1 VSDTLLKQLSAKVRN
16 VFSLGYCQK
25 HCDDGKLQVRTV
37 SGRII
42 EKRESFPYGF
52 AARAKNGRA
61 FVLCQGGSFDG
72 FEIMPLIADDSIK
85 PPELQEGDAALY
97 TEKGGWVVA
106 REDGTLEL
114 FGKGEGGVVKAKELE
129 SQLNK
134 LSKRVDGIMDALKN
148 SQTASQDGGAT
159 YKAQIV
165 AALAA
170 LSDKENFAN
179 LENAKVLHG
188 TGK

>member
-16 VFSLGYCQK
+16 LFSIGVFQK
-25 HCDDGKLQVRTV
+25 RYDDGKIQVRTV
-37 SGRII
+37 SGRAI
-42 EKRESFPYGF
+42 EKKESFPYGF
-52 AARAKNGRA
+52 AAKAKNGRA

-72 FEIMPLIADDSIK
+72 FEVMPLIADNGVK
-85 PPELQEGDAALY
+85 PPELNEGDAALY
-97 TEKGGWVVA
+97 TERGGWVVT
-106 REDGTLEL
+106 RESGTVEL
-114 FGKGEGGVVKAKELE
+114 FGKDEGGIVKAKELA

-148 SQTASQDGGAT
+148 SQTGSQDGGSA
-159 YKAQIV
+159 YKSQIA

-179 LENAKVLHG
+179 LENGKVLHG